1 MASGEILG
9 VDMKKMSAELVVG
22 LFIIAG
28 FLCFVYLSLRLGE
41 FSVFAGERTYT
52 VSADFESISGLKV
65 GAILEIAGVNVG
77 RVAAISLGEN
87 ERAHVEMQINRE
99 VQVDDAAIASVR
111 TQGIIGDK
119 YIRIIRG
126 GSEVLLKDG
135 GRISETESAIDLEE
149 MVSKYIF
156 GKV

>member
-1 MASGEILG
+1 
-9 VDMKKMSAELVVG
+9 MKKISLELVVG
-22 LFIIAG
+22 LFMVAG
-28 FLCFVYLSLRLGE
+28 FLCFVYLSLQLGE
-41 FSVFAGERTYT
+41 FSVFAGDRSYT
-52 VSADFESISGLKV
+52 VSAEFDNISGLKV

-77 RVAAISLGEN
+77 RISSVSLGKSD
-87 ERAHVEMQINRE
+87 RAHVEMQINKGVTVSE
-99 VQVDDAAIASVR
+99 DAIASVR

-119 YIRIIRG
+119 YIRISQG
-126 GSEVLLKDG
+126 GSEVMLKDG

>member
-1 MASGEILG
+1 MG
-9 VDMKKMSAELVVG
+9 VEMKKFNIDLVVG

-41 FSVFAGERTYT
+41 FSVFAGDRTYT
-52 VSADFESISGLKV
+52 LSADFDSISGLKA
-65 GAILEIAGVNVG
+65 GATLEVAGVNIG
-77 RVAAISLGEN
+77 RVSRISLGKDG
-87 ERAHVEMQINRE
+87 RAHVEMQINRDVPVSE
-99 VQVDDAAIASVR
+99 DAIASVR

-119 YIRIIRG
+119 YIRLSQG
-126 GSEVLLKDG
+126 GSEVMLKDG
-135 GRISETESAIDLEE
+135 GKISETESAIDLEE

>member
-1 MASGEILG
+1 
-9 VDMKKMSAELVVG
+9 MKKINVELVVG
-22 LFIIAG
+22 IFMIAG
-28 FLCFVYLSLRLGE
+28 FLCFVYLSLQLGE
-41 FSVFAGERTYT
+41 FSLFAADRSYT
-52 VSADFESISGLKV
+52 VSADFDSISGLKV

-77 RVAAISLGEN
+77 RVSAISLGKN
-87 ERAHVEMQINRE
+87 ERAQVKMQINKE
-99 VQVDDAAIASVR
+99 VPVNEDAIASVR

-119 YIRIIRG
+119 YIRISLG
-126 GSEVLLKDG
+126 GSEVTLKDG

>member
-1 MASGEILG
+1 M
-9 VDMKKMSAELVVG
+9 
-22 LFIIAG
+22 IAG
-28 FLCFVYLSLRLGE
+28 FLCFVYLSLQLGE
-41 FSVFAGERTYT
+41 FSVFAGDRSYT
-52 VSADFESISGLKV
+52 LSAEFDSISGLKV

-77 RVAAISLGEN
+77 RVSVVALGKN
-87 ERAHVEMQINRE
+87 DRAHVEMQINKGVAVSE
-99 VQVDDAAIASVR
+99 DAIVSVR

-119 YIRIIRG
+119 YIRISQG
-126 GSEVLLKDG
+126 GSEVMLKDG